1 MVCAETLMCPKGVFA
16 ETVMCPEGVF
26 AEPLSH
32 LPGGG

>member
-1 MVCAETLMCPKGVFA
+1 MVCAETLMCPEGVFA
-16 ETVMCPEGVF
+16 ETLMCPEGLF